1 MRKTAQA
8 LAVGLAC
15 IMLAEDH
22 PLLAI
27 ALFVLITWLPKEQA
41 HV

>member
-1 MRKTAQA
+1 MRKVAHA
-8 LAVGLAC
+8 FAAGLAC
-15 IMLAEDH
+15 VLLAEDH

-27 ALFVLITWLPKEQA
+27 ALFVLITWQPKEQA

>member
-1 MRKTAQA
+1 MRKAAQA
-8 LAVGLAC
+8 LAVGLVC
-15 IMLAEDH
+15 ILLAEDH

-27 ALFVLITWLPKEQA
+27 ALFVLIMWQPKEQA

>member
-1 MRKTAQA
+1 MLKAVQA
-8 LAVGLAC
+8 LAVGFVC

-27 ALFVLITWLPKEQA
+27 ALFVLITWLPKESV